1 MDQKTTMH
9 GVSSSEM
16 WERLEVFVREH
27 IQRFIQALL
36 EEEMT
41 ALLGRPKSVRRA
53 TVDGASGMR
62 NGYGKPR
69 RLS

>member
-1 MDQKTTMH
+1 MEQKTTPH
-9 GVSSSEM
+9 AGSSSEM
-16 WERLEVFVREH
+16 WERLEAFVRAH

-36 EEEMT
+36 EEEVT
-41 ALLGRPKSVRRA
+41 AVLGRPKWLVAPPWMSRL
-53 TVDGASGMR
+53 GLR